1 MAEREGKGLA
11 LGFPESKVTAF
22 TRTSMSDIP
31 AIYGTGQS
39 SYRGDSGLPHLP
51 VCPNKYIHIVQGNL
65 SVSISYHLQETPTC
79 IQDVWRGGSRGGMV
93 KGPPSVYEVAEAW
106 GGVQT

>member
-22 TRTSMSDIP
+22 TQTSMSDIP
-31 AIYGTGQS
+31 AVYRTGLS

-65 SVSISYHLQETPTC
+65 SVSISSHMHSGCLEGWVQGW
-79 IQDVWRGGSRGGMV
+79 DG
-93 KGPPSVYEVAEAW
+93 KGA
-106 GGVQT
+106 TICL